1 MTNPNTGSNPNADS
15 SSISD
20 ALLRRIR
27 LETEARNRLHDEIN
41 RRCSADC
48 PRQQAPGSSRPKR
61 MRLNSWTGEWELR
74 LDGPD
79 EGPGPYLDGPKIIY
93 GDDIIPEEPK
103 DE

>member
-1 MTNPNTGSNPNADS
+1 MTNPNTGSNLSEDS
-15 SSISD
+15 CSISD

-41 RRCSADC
+41 RRCS
-48 PRQQAPGSSRPKR
+48 PKH

-79 EGPGPYLDGPKIIY
+79 EGPGPYLDGPKTIY
-93 GDDIIPEEPK
+93 GDET

>member
-41 RRCSADC
+41 RRCS
-48 PRQQAPGSSRPKR
+48 PKR

-79 EGPGPYLDGPKIIY
+79 EGPGPYLDGPKTIY
-93 GDDIIPEEPK
+93 GDET